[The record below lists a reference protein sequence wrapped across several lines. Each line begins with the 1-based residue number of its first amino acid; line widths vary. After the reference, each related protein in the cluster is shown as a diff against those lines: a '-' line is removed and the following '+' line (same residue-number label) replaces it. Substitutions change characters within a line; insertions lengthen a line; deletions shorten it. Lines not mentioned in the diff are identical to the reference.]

1 MQVLL
6 NTESVG
12 LGAGSWVFFSSF
24 YLFIL
29 LGRGIELRASVELRP
44 QPGSHISDAI
54 SPIL

>member
-12 LGAGSWVFFSSF
+12 LGAGSWGFFSSF